1 MDILTL
7 LIILIHENGI
17 SSIFCSFIFYDIIL
31 FFFVQI
37 IPFFINFI
45 PKYLIVFGV
54 IENELTLF
62 LLQQITEI

>member
-1 MDILTL
+1 MKM
-7 LIILIHENGI
+7 EYPQF
-17 SSIFCSFIFYDIIL
+17 FCPFIFYDIVL

-54 IENELTLF
+54 IENGLTLC

>member
-1 MDILTL
+1 MKMEYPQFFLP
-7 LIILIHENGI
+7 
-17 SSIFCSFIFYDIIL
+17 SFFYDIVL

-45 PKYLIVFGV
+45 PKYVIVFGV
-54 IENELTLF
+54 IENGLTLF

>member
-1 MDILTL
+1 M
-7 LIILIHENGI
+7 EYPQF
-17 SSIFCSFIFYDIIL
+17 FCPFIFYDIVL

-54 IENELTLF
+54 IENGLTLC